1 MKPPKGIMLG
11 HLKDVRT
18 SSFRNSPPEM
28 FCKKDILKILENS
41 QENTCV
47 GVSFLITLQAWGL
60 QPYLRCTLRSETIF
74 VNWKPFKNDEK

>member
-47 GVSFLITLQAWGL
+47 GVSFLITLQA
-60 QPYLRCTLRSETIF
+60 
-74 VNWKPFKNDEK
+74 